1 MSPYQQLHESLKQKI
16 LQTYSQMPEHQQR
29 IADYL
34 LQHGKNVGLLTTD
47 SIARHLK
54 VSKATVVRFAQTLGY
69 DGFIELRNEILE
81 FLRSDLKSVDKFMVS
96 IGKQSIEDTLTLVA
110 KHEVQN
116 INKTIQQIDRAAFTR
131 CVELILSARRAVTM
145 GIGVSSLLAE
155 VLAYELHQVAIEAR
169 PLSTAHIRFVESLA
183 IASPKDVV
191 IAFSFPPYSKETIDA
206 AAYTHQRK
214 IPVIAFTDRLTSP
227 ITFHTDTVLVV
238 RSENMLFTN
247 SIAAISVVINALAT
261 NIAAKNKK
269 QITSTFKESSRIL
282 EETSQFYQ

>member
-1 MSPYQQLHESLKQKI
+1 MTPYQQLHESLKQKI
-16 LQTYSQMPEHQQR
+16 LQSYEQLPDHQQR

-47 SIARHLK
+47 SIAQHLN
-54 VSKATVVRFAQTLGY
+54 VSKATVVRFAQKLGY
-69 DGFIELRNEILE
+69 KGFVELRNEILE
-81 FLRSDLKSVDKFMVS
+81 FLRSDLKSVDNFILS

-116 INKTIQQIDRAAFTR
+116 INKTIQQMDRPAFTQS
-131 CVELILSARRAVTM
+131 VELMLNARKVITM
-145 GIGVSSLLAE
+145 GVGISSLLSE
-155 VLAYELHQVAIEAR
+155 VLAYELHQVAIEALA
-169 PLSTAHIRFVESLA
+169 LSSAHIRFVESLA
-183 IASPKDVV
+183 MASAKDVV
-191 IAFSFPPYSKETIDA
+191 IGFSFPPYSMETVDA
-206 AAYTHQRK
+206 AAYAHQRK

-227 ITFHTDTVLVV
+227 ITFHTNKVLVV

-269 QITSTFKESSRIL
+269 LITSTFKESTRIL
-282 EETSQFYQ
+282 EETSQFY